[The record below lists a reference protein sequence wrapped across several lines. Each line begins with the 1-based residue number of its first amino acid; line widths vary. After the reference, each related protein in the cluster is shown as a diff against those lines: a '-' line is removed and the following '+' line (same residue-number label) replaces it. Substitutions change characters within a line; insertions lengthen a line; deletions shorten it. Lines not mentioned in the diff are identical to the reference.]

1 MPPARILFSLQGRIG
16 RRSWWLWLL
25 ALIGFEIYAT
35 VLLRVLGASVRQ
47 ADVIVN
53 LLVLWPAIAVCVK
66 RWHDRDKPGW
76 WVLVVFVPVIG
87 WLWALIENGL
97 LRGTP
102 GPNRYGS
109 PQ

>member
-1 MPPARILFSLQGRIG
+1 MLFSLQGRIG
-16 RRSWWLWLL
+16 RRSWWLWVL

-35 VLLRVLGASVRQ
+35 VLLRVLGASARQ

-53 LLVLWPAIAVCVK
+53 LLVLWPAIAICVK
-66 RWHDRDKPGW
+66 RWHDRDKPAW